1 MFQIDLA
8 NLFGDAGYSK
18 ERTENNKR
26 KISVDEQYAL
36 NTSSASARPIMSH
49 MTSLGKSRKR
59 PINFEKTLTQKK
71 RKFFGEL
78 N

>member
-36 NTSSASARPIMSH
+36 NTSSASARPTMSH

-59 PINFEKTLTQKK
+59 TINFGENVNSEKTRGFLV
-71 RKFFGEL
+71 